1 MKELFAD
8 PVIPPNCDGLPRD
21 NILTV
26 LAISPLS
33 RCRPWYRLYRKD
45 LAICYMFYRSTV
57 FASEHWKIT
66 SGTEPNS
73 LLAKFRVPVR
83 TRCRDIT
90 ELARPRCSVL
100 RGWVCGWL
108 EVVHRVR

>member
-83 TRCRDIT
+83 TRCAAER
-90 ELARPRCSVL
+90 LAVPCFIDLVFLPRSIG
-100 RGWVCGWL
+100 R
-108 EVVHRVR
+108 